1 MNKQNRQKLT
11 KKQLE
16 VMKILWNSPT
26 PMIASNIE
34 KENPSLNINTIQ
46 ACLRALIKAEY
57 IKVADIVYSGTVL
70 TRSYTPCIS
79 KEDYFS
85 ESFEDIVGS
94 SPFSF
99 CASLIDTETSLEE
112 LDQLEQLIAAK
123 KQALKKEK

>member
-1 MNKQNRQKLT
+1 
-11 KKQLE
+11 
-16 VMKILWNSPT
+16 MKILWNSPT

-79 KEDYFS
+79 KEDYFN

-99 CASLIDTETSLEE
+99 CASLIDAETSLEE